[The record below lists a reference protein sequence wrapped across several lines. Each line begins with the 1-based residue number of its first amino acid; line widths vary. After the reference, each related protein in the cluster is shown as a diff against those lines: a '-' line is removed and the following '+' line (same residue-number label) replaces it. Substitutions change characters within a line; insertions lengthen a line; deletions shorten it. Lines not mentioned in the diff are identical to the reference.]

1 MGLTREQ
8 LHLKRQEEIIKHVE
22 AHGEKISETMTYWG
36 TYPVCVKDICVLGVM
51 VKGKKTKKVLFG
63 DYQNKKFKERKLAEE
78 VDHLV
83 LAEVLED
90 MKRID
95 NYYDNKAKFVEAKTS
110 SKSTTKKKVATKNK
124 K

>member
-22 AHGEKISETMTYWG
+22 THGKKISETMTYWG

-51 VKGKKTKKVLFG
+51 VKGKKNKKVLFG
-63 DYQNKKFKERKLAEE
+63 DYQNNKFRERKLAEE

-90 MKRID
+90 MKRTD
-95 NYYDNKAKFVEAKTS
+95 NYYESKAKKQAESTDAK
-110 SKSTTKKKVATKNK
+110 KTTRVKK
-124 K
+124 